1 MDLDWTSDR
10 KKLLTSLNFVYSIII
25 CFLVVQDHRMELLV
39 LENGILLK
47 PLLGALA
54 VLFNS

>member
-1 MDLDWTSDR
+1 
-10 KKLLTSLNFVYSIII
+10 
-25 CFLVVQDHRMELLV
+25 MELLV